1 MNSLSKKISIFVLF
15 AVVCAGTKI
24 FAQQITKFAVVDT
37 SRVYRSYFRDTA
49 PVRNYESKK
58 AEFQNEINTRTEE
71 LQTLQTKKLEY
82 QKAGDDANALK
93 VQAEITKKTQYLNEY
108 IAAKNI
114 ELESLSKSL
123 QNNDAF
129 YKKLQTTLAKIAE
142 SGGYSMIMSLQEA
155 NAILW
160 YSPSVDITDQ
170 VITELGL

>member
-71 LQTLQTKKLEY
+71 LKSLQSKKLDY
-82 QKAGDDANALK
+82 QKNGDDKNVLK
-93 VQAEITKKTQYLNEY
+93 IEAEIAKKTDYLNEY
-108 IAAKNI
+108 ISAKNI

-129 YKKLQTTLAKIAE
+129 YKKLQATLAKIAE
-142 SGGYSMIMSLQEA
+142 SGGYSMILSLQ
-155 NAILW
+155 
-160 YSPSVDITDQ
+160 
-170 VITELGL
+170 